1 MPGKHERWLQK
12 TRFLLTVAALA
23 AVLLIYGL
31 RHFFGS

>member
-23 AVLLIYGL
+23 TVLLIYGF